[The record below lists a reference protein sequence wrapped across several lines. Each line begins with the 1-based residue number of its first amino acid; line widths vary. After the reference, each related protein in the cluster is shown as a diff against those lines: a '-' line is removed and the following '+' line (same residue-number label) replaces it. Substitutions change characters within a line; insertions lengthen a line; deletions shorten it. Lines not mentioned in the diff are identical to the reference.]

1 MMIRMKLAIR
11 KLVNQIDEGKFT
23 GREILLTGCV
33 LFLLG
38 MVLGIFGSP
47 RKRMVI
53 ASNNGN
59 TRNSGNNNG
68 KADKKEQ
75 EQLENEE
82 N

>member
-1 MMIRMKLAIR
+1 MKLAIR

-47 RKRMVI
+47 RKKMVI
-53 ASNNGN
+53 RSSLWALS
-59 TRNSGNNNG
+59 
-68 KADKKEQ
+68 
-75 EQLENEE
+75 
-82 N
+82 

>member
-1 MMIRMKLAIR
+1 MMIKMKRAIK
-11 KLVNQIDEGKFT
+11 KLMNQIDAGEFT

-75 EQLENEE
+75 EQSETEE